1 MYVYFKENSAGF
13 LVIYSCTVRGIVY
26 LNIDKA
32 CSLSLSVP
40 LPLGAQSRAARNSRH
55 NKAEGAVQPTAKCLE
70 TLRARVGTFLFIE
83 LDFRIE
89 TIEWNFVLL
98 A

>member
-70 TLRARVGTFLFIE
+70 ILRVNEQFANPIIFTRIFFLE
-83 LDFRIE
+83 RD
-89 TIEWNFVLL
+89 
-98 A
+98 